1 VVQLTVTIKWLAHA
15 SFQIKADDKIIYIDL
30 EKDANPQEPAH
41 IILSTHSH
49 YDHCD
54 PAKIKSVRGDDTI
67 VIAPADCH
75 DKIGGTVHALK
86 AGEEKQIGDI
96 SVRAVEAY
104 NETRFR
110 SPGNPYHPKGLGVG
124 YIVTVEGKT
133 IYHAGDTDFISEMKE
148 LGPIDI
154 ALLPVGGTY
163 TMETSDG
170 ADAALAINPK
180 AAIPMHTWDK
190 DISEFKEKVEAN
202 SSIKVVILKKD
213 GEFVLD

>member
-1 VVQLTVTIKWLAHA
+1 MVELTVTIKFLAHA
-15 SFQIKADDKIIYIDL
+15 SFQIKADDTIIYIDL
-30 EKDANPQEPAH
+30 EKGARPKENAH

-49 YDHCD
+49 HDHCD
-54 PAKIKSVRGDDTI
+54 PAKIKSVRGADTV

-75 DKIGGTVHALK
+75 TKIGGTVHALK
-86 AGEEKQIGDI
+86 PGEEKIIDDI
-96 SVRAVEAY
+96 CIRAVEAY

-110 SPGNPYHPKGLGVG
+110 SPGNPFHPKGLGVG
-124 YIVTVEGKT
+124 YILTVEGKS

-148 LGPIDI
+148 LGPIDV

-180 AAIPMHTWDK
+180 VVIPMHTWDN
-190 DISEFKEKVEAN
+190 DITDFKEKVEGN
-202 SSIKVVILKKD
+202 SGIHVVVLEKD
-213 GEFVLD
+213 GEFILD